1 MRVRACTVD
10 RYRRVNRGKLHLPAV
25 LPPLLSRVVAVS
37 PALSSGPQPGVYVG
51 RNGPE
56 LRTVR

>member
-1 MRVRACTVD
+1 MRARVD
-10 RYRRVNRGKLHLPAV
+10 RYRRVNWRKLHLPAV

-37 PALSSGPQPGVYVG
+37 PALSSGLQLGVYVG